1 MKSKNLADKLV
12 QWHQDNPRPHPWQAD
27 RDPYKIWLSE
37 IILQQTRV
45 AQGTP
50 YFLKFVEN
58 FPTINDLAN
67 AEEDFVMSLWQG
79 LGYYS
84 RARNLHATAKYVSH
98 HLGGVFPSTYDD
110 ILKLKGIG
118 PYTAAAISSFAYNL
132 PTAVVDGNVIRVIS
146 RLYAID
152 EPIED
157 KNTKKKIQDI
167 VDLAILKAESAVFN
181 QAIMDF
187 GATQCVAASP
197 NCSICPFIKTCKAYI
212 RNKVTS
218 IPRPKKKIKRSTR
231 YFHYLVIN
239 RDDKIAFLKREKNDI
254 WQGLYELPL
263 IESTQN
269 KPISI
274 DLIKT
279 ELDIKGKL
287 RVDIHTSEIVRKQK
301 LSHQDIIARFYYVT
315 TQKKTTFAVRD
326 NWIWL
331 RDDEYSSIGKPRVI
345 DLFLQENSITLFR

>member
-1 MKSKNLADKLV
+1 MTFKNLADTLV

-50 YFLKFVEN
+50 YYLKFVEH
-58 FPTINDLAN
+58 FPTVTDLAQ
-67 AEEDFVMSLWQG
+67 ADEDLVMSLWQG

-84 RARNLHATAKYVSH
+84 RARNLHATAKNIAENMD
-98 HLGGVFPSTYDD
+98 GVFPNTYEE
-110 ILKLKGIG
+110 ILKLKGVG
-118 PYTAAAISSFAYNL
+118 PYTAAAISSFAFNL

-146 RLYAID
+146 RLFEID
-152 EPIED
+152 EPVED
-157 KNTKKKIQDI
+157 VKTKKKIQSI
-167 VDLAILKAESAVFN
+167 VDSMIVKAEPAIFN

-197 NCSICPFIKTCKAYI
+197 DCTICPFNKECKAYLNDRI
-212 RNKVTS
+212 S
-218 IPRPKKKIKRSTR
+218 ELPRPKKKIKRSTR

-239 RDDKIAFLKREKNDI
+239 VEGEIAFKKRADSDI
-254 WQGLYELPL
+254 WQGLYDFPL
-263 IESTQN
+263 IETD
-269 KPISI
+269 KDIIIS
-274 DLIKT
+274 DVDVLNV
-279 ELDIKGKL
+279 LDATPRHSIA
-287 RVDIHTSEIVRKQK
+287 IEISEIVKKQK

-315 TQKKTTFAVRD
+315 TQKNTTFVAQDKWV
-326 NWIWL
+326 WL
-331 RDDEYSSIGKPRVI
+331 RGDAYTKVGKPRVI